1 MDDRAVEILERR
13 RVHDGF
19 FKLDLLRLRHALFRG
34 GMSEVV
40 RRELFVQRE
49 AVAVLPYD
57 PARDAVVLVEQFR
70 AGLVDAPG
78 GAWLLEGVAGLLD
91 KEGEA
96 PEEAAAR
103 EVREEC
109 GVALGRL
116 ERVATYTSSPGA
128 TTERVHAFVGEVA
141 APERGGLFGV
151 EGEHEDIRVEVVT
164 ADEAFTLF
172 REGRI
177 TAANTVVPLQHL
189 MLHRDR
195 LRREW
200 GGEPSDGLAGGPGRA

>member
-13 RVHDGF
+13 RIHDGF

-200 GGEPSDGLAGGPGRA
+200 GGEPSGGLAGGPGRA